1 MEVQMAYQH
10 FSRAQFFKTF
20 STEQKVRD
28 WLWQTRFPSGFQ
40 CHHCK
45 SEKFYQH
52 TSRPE
57 IRTCRECLKQ
67 IRLRAGTLFEHSKL
81 PLRIWFQAIQLLMQG
96 KRGISALELKR
107 VLKLGSYQT
116 AWMMLQ
122 KIRAA
127 LKDRDQRYK
136 LQGIIEVDGA
146 SFGHKKNRKSVLVA
160 VESKDWVDDNGK
172 PRPRAGFAKI
182 ALASE
187 TKQDAQHFVN
197 QAIERDSVLHADR
210 KNIYPTLENVQVDS
224 RMTQNLLFLDGWL
237 PWVNKFISNAK
248 AWVLGTHH
256 SIRSKYLDRYLAEYT
271 YRFNRRHDPDGLFQ
285 RALRACTLA
294 APRRAYALAG

>member
-1 MEVQMAYQH
+1 MAYQH

-20 STEQKVRD
+20 NTEQKVRD

-40 CHHCK
+40 CPHCK
-45 SEKFYQH
+45 SESFYQH

-116 AWMMLQ
+116 AWLMLQ

-136 LQGIIEVDGA
+136 LQGFIEVDGA

-160 VESKDWVDDNGK
+160 VESKDWVDDLGK

-187 TKQDAQHFVN
+187 TKQEAQDFIN
-197 QAIERDSVLHADR
+197 QTIQQDSVLHTDH
-210 KNIYPTLENVQVDS
+210 KNIYPSLENVQVDS
-224 RMTQNLLFLDGWL
+224 RTTQNLLFLDGWL

-248 AWVLGTHH
+248 TWILGTHH

-285 RALRACTLA
+285 RTLRACTLA
-294 APRRAYALAG
+294 APKRAYALSG

>member
-1 MEVQMAYQH
+1 MSYQH

-20 STEQKVRD
+20 TTEKKVRD
-28 WLWQTRFPSGFQ
+28 WLWLTRFPSGFQ
-40 CHHCK
+40 CPHCP
-45 SEKFYQH
+45 SQKFYQH
-52 TSRPE
+52 ISRPE
-57 IRTCRECLKQ
+57 IRTCQECLRQ

-107 VLKLGSYQT
+107 VLKIGSYQT
-116 AWMMLQ
+116 AWLMLQ

-146 SFGHKKNRKSVLVA
+146 SFGHKKNRQAVLVA

-187 TKQDAQHFVN
+187 TKQDAQAFVN
-197 QAIERDSVLHADR
+197 QTIQQDSILHTDH
-210 KNIYPTLENVQVDS
+210 KNIYPSLQNVEVDS
-224 RMTQNLLFLDGWL
+224 RLTQNLLFLDGWL

-248 AWVLGTHH
+248 SWILGTHH

-271 YRFNRRHDPDGLFQ
+271 YRFNRRHDPEGLFQ
-285 RALRACTLA
+285 RALSACTLA
-294 APRRAYALAG
+294 PPRRAYALTG

>member
-1 MEVQMAYQH
+1 MTYQR

-20 STEQKVRD
+20 NTEKKVRD
-28 WLWQTRFPSGFQ
+28 WLWLIRFPSGFQ

-57 IRTCRECLKQ
+57 IRTCRQCLKQ

-81 PLRIWFQAIQLLMQG
+81 PLRIWLQAIQLLMQG

-107 VLKLGSYQT
+107 VLKIGSYQT
-116 AWMMLQ
+116 AWMMLH

-127 LKDRDQRYK
+127 LNDRDQHYK
-136 LQGIIEVDGA
+136 LKGLIELDGA
-146 SFGHKKNRKSVLVA
+146 YFGRKNTDNQKAVLVA

-182 ALASE
+182 KVAPE
-187 TKQDAQHFVN
+187 NRENAQAFVN
-197 QAIERDSVLHADR
+197 RAIQKDSFVNTDGKQSYYQL
-210 KNIYPTLENVQVDS
+210 KNVHVDYQTSLNLEF
-224 RMTQNLLFLDGWL
+224 RDGWM
-237 PWVNKFISNAK
+237 PWVHKFISNAK
-248 AWVLGTHH
+248 TWIRGTHH
-256 SIRSKYLDRYLAEYT
+256 SIRAKYLSRYLAEYT

-294 APRRAYALAG
+294 APRRAYALNG

>member
-1 MEVQMAYQH
+1 MTYPH

-20 STEQKVRD
+20 NSEKKVRD

-40 CHHCK
+40 CPHCK
-45 SEKFYQH
+45 SPRFYQH

-81 PLRIWFQAIQLLMQG
+81 PLRIWFQALQLLMQG

-107 VLKLGSYQT
+107 VLKIGSYQT
-116 AWMMLQ
+116 AWLMLQ

-127 LKDRDQRYK
+127 LKDRDQRYQ

-146 SFGHKKNRKSVLVA
+146 SFGHKKNRKPVLVA
-160 VESKDWVDDNGK
+160 VESKDWVDDFGK

-187 TKQDAQHFVN
+187 TQQEAQSFVN
-197 QAIERDSVLHADR
+197 QAIQQDSVLHTDH

-224 RMTQNLLFLDGWL
+224 RLTRNLLFLDGWL

-248 AWVLGTHH
+248 TWILGTHH
-256 SIRSKYLDRYLAEYT
+256 SIRAKYLDRYLAEYT

-285 RALRACTLA
+285 RALRACALA
-294 APRRAYALAG
+294 APRRAYALTG

>member
-1 MEVQMAYQH
+1 MTYQR

-20 STEQKVRD
+20 STEPKVRD

-40 CHHCK
+40 CPHC
-45 SEKFYQH
+45 SSPNFYQH

-57 IRTCRECLKQ
+57 IRTCQECLKQ

-81 PLRIWFQAIQLLMQG
+81 PLRIWFQALQLLMQG

-107 VLKLGSYQT
+107 VLKIGSYQT
-116 AWMMLQ
+116 AWLMLQ

-146 SFGHKKNRKSVLVA
+146 SFGHKKNKKPVLVA
-160 VESKDWVDDNGK
+160 VESKDWVDDTGK
-172 PRPRAGFAKI
+172 PRPKAGFAKI

-187 TKQDAQHFVN
+187 TKQDAQAFVN
-197 QAIERDSVLHADR
+197 QALQQGSVLHTDHR
-210 KNIYPTLENVQVDS
+210 NIYPTLENVRVDS
-224 RMTQNLLFLDGWL
+224 RITQNLLFLDGWL
-237 PWVNKFISNAK
+237 PWVNKFISNSK
-248 AWVLGTHH
+248 TWIRGTHH
-256 SIRSKYLDRYLAEYT
+256 SIRAKYLDRYLAEYT

-294 APRRAYALAG
+294 SPKRAYALGG

>member
-1 MEVQMAYQH
+1 MTCQH
-10 FSRAQFFKTF
+10 FSRDHFFKTF

-40 CHHCK
+40 CLHCQ
-45 SEKFYQH
+45 SPHFYQH

-81 PLRIWFQAIQLLMQG
+81 PLRIWFQALQLLMQG

-107 VLKLGSYQT
+107 VLKIGSYQT
-116 AWMMLQ
+116 AWLMLQ

-127 LKDRDQRYK
+127 LKDRDQRYQ

-146 SFGHKKNRKSVLVA
+146 SFGHKKNRKPVLVA
-160 VESKDWVDDNGK
+160 VESKDWVDDFGK

-187 TKQDAQHFVN
+187 TQQEAQSFVN
-197 QAIERDSVLHADR
+197 QAIQQDSVLHTDH

-224 RMTQNLLFLDGWL
+224 RLTRNLLFLDGWL

-248 AWVLGTHH
+248 TWILGTHH
-256 SIRSKYLDRYLAEYT
+256 SIRAKYLDRYLAEYT

-285 RALRACTLA
+285 RALRACALA
-294 APRRAYALAG
+294 APRRAYALTG

>member
-1 MEVQMAYQH
+1 MNYQR
-10 FSRAQFFKTF
+10 FSRAQFFRTF
-20 STEQKVRD
+20 NTEQKVRD
-28 WLWQTRFPSGFQ
+28 WLWQTRFLEGFQ
-40 CHHCK
+40 CPHCK
-45 SEKFYQH
+45 SPTFYQH

-57 IRTCRECLKQ
+57 IRTCQECLKQ

-81 PLRIWFQAIQLLMQG
+81 PLRTWFQAIQLLMQG

-107 VLKLGSYQT
+107 VLKIGSYQT
-116 AWMMLQ
+116 SWLMLQ

-136 LQGIIEVDGA
+136 LQGMIQVDGA

-160 VESKDWVDDNGK
+160 VESKDWIDDSGK

-187 TKQDAQHFVN
+187 TKEEAQAFVN
-197 QAIERDSVLHADR
+197 QTIEQDSILHTDH
-210 KNIYPTLENVQVDS
+210 KNIYPALENVQVDS
-224 RMTQNLLFLDGWL
+224 RLTQNLLFLDGWL

-248 AWVLGTHH
+248 GWILGTHH
-256 SIRSKYLDRYLAEYT
+256 SIRSKYLGRYLAEYA
-271 YRFNRRHDPDGLFQ
+271 YRFNRRHDPEGLFQ
-285 RALRACTLA
+285 RALRVCTLA
-294 APRRAYALAG
+294 RPRTAHALTG

>member
-1 MEVQMAYQH
+1 MAYH
-10 FSRAQFFKTF
+10 RFSRAQFFKTF
-20 STEQKVRD
+20 NTEQKVRD

-40 CHHCK
+40 CPHCK
-45 SEKFYQH
+45 SPHFYQH

-57 IRTCRECLKQ
+57 IRTCRQCLKQ

-107 VLKLGSYQT
+107 VLKIGSYQT
-116 AWMMLQ
+116 AWLMLQ

-127 LKDRDQRYK
+127 LKDREQRYK

-146 SFGHKKNRKSVLVA
+146 SFGHKKHRKSVLVA
-160 VESKDWVDDNGK
+160 VESKDWVDDHGK

-182 ALASE
+182 ALVSE
-187 TKQDAQHFVN
+187 TKQEAQSFVN
-197 QAIERDSVLHADR
+197 QAIQQDSVLHTDH
-210 KNIYPTLENVQVDS
+210 KNIYPALENVQVDS

-248 AWVLGTHH
+248 TWIRGTHH
-256 SIRSKYLDRYLAEYT
+256 SIRAKYIDRYLAEYT

-294 APRRAYALAG
+294 SPKRAYALSG

>member
-1 MEVQMAYQH
+1 MTYQH

-20 STEQKVRD
+20 STEKKVRD
-28 WLWQTRFPSGFQ
+28 WLWLTRFPSGFQ

-57 IRTCRECLKQ
+57 IRTCQQCLKQ

-81 PLRIWFQAIQLLMQG
+81 PLRIWLQAIQLLMQG
-96 KRGISALELKR
+96 KRGISAFELKR
-107 VLKLGSYQT
+107 VLKIGSYQT
-116 AWMMLQ
+116 AWMMLH

-127 LKDRDQRYK
+127 LNDRDQHYK
-136 LQGIIEVDGA
+136 LKGLIELDGA
-146 SFGHKKNRKSVLVA
+146 YFGRKNTDNQKAVLVG

-172 PRPRAGFAKI
+172 PRPRAGFARI
-182 ALASE
+182 DVASE
-187 TKQDAQHFVN
+187 NRENVQAFVN
-197 QAIERDSVLHADR
+197 HAIQTNSFVNTDGKQS
-210 KNIYPTLENVQVDS
+210 YYQLENVHVDYQTS
-224 RMTQNLLFLDGWL
+224 LNLDFHDGWM
-237 PWVNKFISNAK
+237 PWVHKFISNAK
-248 AWVLGTHH
+248 TWIRGTHH
-256 SIRSKYLDRYLAEYT
+256 SIRAKYLSRYLAEYT

-294 APRRAYALAG
+294 APRRAYALNG